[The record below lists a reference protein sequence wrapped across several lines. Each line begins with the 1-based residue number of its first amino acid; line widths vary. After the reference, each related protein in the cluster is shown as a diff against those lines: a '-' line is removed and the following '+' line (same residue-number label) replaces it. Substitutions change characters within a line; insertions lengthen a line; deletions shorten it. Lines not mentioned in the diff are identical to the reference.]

1 MLPKE
6 AIEEFKTI
14 YKKVFNEEISDE
26 NALVRANKLIDLYRV
41 IFESLAQAA
50 KIKINTHEPRTE
62 NNRS

>member
-14 YKKVFNEEISDE
+14 YKEVFNEEMSDE
-26 NALVRANKLIDLYRV
+26 DALVRANKLIDLYRA
-41 IFESLAQAA
+41 IFESLTQAA
-50 KIKINTHEPRTE
+50 QRKINTYEPRTE